1 MLPWH
6 TQSSHH
12 APSPPARFADDQR
25 SPPAG
30 TFPYTPSMV
39 LCSVQIPDPARSPHG
54 GCISPWPPRIHPPA
68 NPPRV
73 LPWEGARAG
82 VPGFGGLSSGPAAP
96 ARLPGC
102 GRCLLRLC
110 PEPGHRSRRG
120 AQPPPGSGAFQWYR
134 SPPGHRSRPRVR
146 EVPSCPRA
154 EPPEGTGA
162 AGTRR
167 VPTHG
172 GALAAGTALGAAALL
187 RSSPPRAVVSRS
199 PGPPPRGP
207 AGGAAC
213 SPPRCRGIGTGTE
226 AEEGPRSPPALQS
239 PLQWRIWSHTPHF
252 AAGLSPSPPQISALV
267 RSAWPPHLPPQ

>member
-12 APSPPARFADDQR
+12 APSPPARFADEQR

-39 LCSVQIPDPARSPHG
+39 LCSVQIPDPARSRHG

-68 NPPRV
+68 NPLGCCPRR
-73 LPWEGARAG
+73 GRG
-82 VPGFGGLSSGPAAP
+82 RGSRDSGGLSSGPAAP

-120 AQPPPGSGAFQWYR
+120 AQPPRGSGAFQWYR
-134 SPPGHRSRPRVR
+134 SQPGHRSRPRVR
-146 EVPSCPRA
+146 EVPSCPPA

-162 AGTRR
+162 AGARR
-167 VPTHG
+167 YRPTEVPW
-172 GALAAGTALGAAALL
+172 L
-187 RSSPPRAVVSRS
+187 P
-199 PGPPPRGP
+199 
-207 AGGAAC
+207 
-213 SPPRCRGIGTGTE
+213 
-226 AEEGPRSPPALQS
+226 GPRSVPPLSSAPPRPVPLS
-239 PLQWRIWSHTPHF
+239 PAPPGRRRGARPGGLRAPRP
-252 AAGLSPSPPQISALV
+252 AAGE
-267 RSAWPPHLPPQ
+267 